1 VSLITPH
8 GIKRPANVAPA
19 AAYAVIDVN
28 GSRVTLPVDIQRPFQ
43 VFVNGIEQQE
53 GRDFE
58 VQGGELV
65 FADELVPPRQDT
77 MKTYARLMFWGRY
90 KTEHS
95 VDVAYAVNGQ
105 QHVASKLPI
114 SPPGSDSGLTP
125 L

>member
-1 VSLITPH
+1 MSP
-8 GIKRPANVAPA
+8 PP

-28 GSRVTLPVDIQRPFQ
+28 GSRVTLPADIQRPFQ

-65 FADELVPPRQDT
+65 FAGELVPPRQDT

-105 QHVASKLPI
+105 QRVASKLPI
-114 SPPGSDSGLTP
+114 SPPGSDPGLTP